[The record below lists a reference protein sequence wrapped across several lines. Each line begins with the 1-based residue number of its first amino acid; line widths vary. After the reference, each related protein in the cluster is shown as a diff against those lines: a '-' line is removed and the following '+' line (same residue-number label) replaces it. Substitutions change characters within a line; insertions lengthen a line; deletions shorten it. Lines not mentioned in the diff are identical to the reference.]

1 MLSIVGLMLLFFSS
15 SYSQSEAF
23 TLIDVNTS
31 HGLEG
36 ILCNHTHSEIL
47 HNDDVVLLLDAR
59 ISHEV
64 VSGNYCT
71 VNVIHSLS
79 ITSNSNDSIAHI
91 NCKPI
96 NKSPN
101 DKYWTRGFAFYGTNG
116 TLTMTGLNF
125 TNCGTNFTSNVLN
138 FTAPYINFTHH
149 DAAVLVFID
158 IPSLVVY
165 NVSIV
170 RYNGFAIAAV
180 NLPNASFSYLN
191 VGSSNDGELFSKYN
205 NSLGSGVLVLYH
217 NNRMTSPSDTGNMM
231 RHNLTFLKCALYNN
245 SALHQLFYAFPFMN
259 VTTASSITILHIQA
273 KIPATIKIL
282 NSYFENSFGNNCC
295 GALFILHFN
304 TSVDSQTI
312 INGSTFNRNSI
323 YQCFGAAIAGNFIYN
338 NNNSI
343 NMIYQPLVVT
353 NSNFSSNGLG
363 TAATVFAIIGITVDI
378 NRVDQSIR
386 DMLRIHFYFFKLLFY
401 HNNAIAFGSCLHA
414 NVFPLYT
421 NNSVSLLMES
431 ITAHANQGKNSFL
444 LRSDFMTASLFHFF
458 NYKNITVSGT
468 IAEPGKFS
476 YNYGSVFKTV
486 GSNVILQGNLLFDS
500 NNADKGAALHL
511 MGIVV

>member
-1 MLSIVGLMLLFFSS
+1 MYLNTFTFSSTFSFFIRLQQQLCYQLLGLMLLLFSS

-23 TLIDVNTS
+23 TFIDVNTS

-191 VGSSNDGELFSKYN
+191 VGSSKEGELFSKYN
-205 NSLGSGVLVLYH
+205 NSLGSGVLILYH

-231 RHNLTFLKCALYNN
+231 RYNLTFLKCTFSNN
-245 SALHQLFYAFPFMN
+245 SALHQLFYAFPFLN
-259 VTTASSITILHIQA
+259 VSIYTASSITILHLE
-273 KIPATIKIL
+273 T
-282 NSYFENSFGNNCC
+282 E
-295 GALFILHFN
+295 
-304 TSVDSQTI
+304 
-312 INGSTFNRNSI
+312 
-323 YQCFGAAIAGNFIYN
+323 
-338 NNNSI
+338 
-343 NMIYQPLVVT
+343 
-353 NSNFSSNGLG
+353 
-363 TAATVFAIIGITVDI
+363 ITG
-378 NRVDQSIR
+378 
-386 DMLRIHFYFFKLLFY
+386 Y
-401 HNNAIAFGSCLHA
+401 C
-414 NVFPLYT
+414 
-421 NNSVSLLMES
+421 
-431 ITAHANQGKNSFL
+431 
-444 LRSDFMTASLFHFF
+444 
-458 NYKNITVSGT
+458 
-468 IAEPGKFS
+468 
-476 YNYGSVFKTV
+476 
-486 GSNVILQGNLLFDS
+486 
-500 NNADKGAALHL
+500 
-511 MGIVV
+511 